1 MFNVV
6 RNMITNV
13 LVESSPAFNSIPIFL
28 FFFSLTFLSH
38 CTITVCQNDC
48 LRRGL
53 ISADCLLPNH
63 YYVIFLHNKTLFKLN
78 PQRIEYYWEWLVYD
92 RAQK

>member
-28 FFFSLTFLSH
+28 FFSHLRFYHIVLSLLSKRLFK
-38 CTITVCQNDC
+38 V
-48 LRRGL
+48 